1 MYKQSKSTIKQSK
14 STIKKPSNKKPP
26 VPTPLNKPR
35 KVLSKLQKI
44 YMEKHS
50 KEHTPEHNKEMIKLM
65 KSGYCIEQS
74 HKLAMKSVGK

>member
-1 MYKQSKSTIKQSK
+1 MYKKSTIKQS
-14 STIKKPSNKKPP
+14 TIKKPSKPP
-26 VPTPLNKPR
+26 VPLNKPR

>member
-1 MYKQSKSTIKQSK
+1 
-14 STIKKPSNKKPP
+14 
-26 VPTPLNKPR
+26 
-35 KVLSKLQKI
+35 
-44 YMEKHS
+44 MEKHS